1 MKHAYVIMLGI
12 LSYLFATDIY
22 TPSMPE
28 IARYFNE
35 TSDEVQR
42 TMSYFL
48 LGSVITCIIS
58 GIFADQYGK
67 KKFLMSGMAIAVIG
81 SVLTIFA
88 PSMEWLIL
96 GRFVQGLGGGVG
108 TVIGFAAIQELY
120 AEDKQA
126 QIYGLMGGLLA
137 GIPAVAPFLGG
148 VISTYFGWHVIFAIM
163 GAAFAA
169 SYVCIWIYLPDSLN
183 KQILHSSLDIMKS
196 YKNILTSR
204 AFLAFALI
212 APLYCSVEWFFIT
225 FLPFYMQDHIGIS
238 AELYGFYLG
247 ASFVCFALGSYLG
260 GKLLKAYG
268 THNSIMVGLYS
279 GLVSGLILWIVT
291 FVAPL
296 SVLWIFASVGL
307 FFVVFGIL
315 FPSTLSAS
323 MNVFKDVKTRASSI
337 RSLFVTAFAFFG
349 SFNAEWVDDSKLS
362 SLAIYVS
369 ICCILAL
376 SVYQIRGRQTV

>member
-48 LGSVITCIIS
+48 LGSVITCIAS
-58 GIFADQYGK
+58 GIFADLYGK
-67 KKFLMSGMAIAVIG
+67 KKFLLSGMAIAVIG

-88 PSMEWLIL
+88 PSLEWLIF

-120 AEDKQA
+120 TEDKQA
-126 QIYGLMGGLLA
+126 QIYGLMGGLFA

-163 GAAFAA
+163 GMAFAA
-169 SYVCIWIYLPDSLN
+169 SYVCLWIYLPDSLN
-183 KQILHSSLDIMKS
+183 KQIPHSSLYILKS

-204 AFLAFALI
+204 TFLAIALI
-212 APLYCSVEWFFIT
+212 APFYCSVEWFFIT

-238 AELYGFYLG
+238 SELYGFYLG
-247 ASFVCFALGSYLG
+247 VSFLCFALGSYVG
-260 GKLLKAYG
+260 GKLMKAYG
-268 THNSIMVGLYS
+268 THKSIMVGLYS
-279 GLVSGLILWIVT
+279 GLVSGLSLWLIT
-291 FVAPL
+291 FTAPL
-296 SVLWIFASVGL
+296 SEFWIFSAVGF

-315 FPSTLSAS
+315 FPSTVSAS
-323 MNVFKDVKTRASSI
+323 MSLFTDAKTRASSI
-337 RSLFVTAFAFFG
+337 RSLFITAFAFLG

-362 SLAIYVS
+362 SLAAYVS

-376 SVYQIRGRQTV
+376 GVYRIRVRET